1 MALPPFRA
9 VVGFAARTR
18 GGNSLFGDCTL
29 ARVQGF
35 VTGSARA
42 LQTWNYDQEHPA
54 MKKNNLKKLTL
65 SKETLRGLDTEKLAE
80 VAGGDPSNKY
90 TNCGSCGIACTAI
103 SCATC

>member
-1 MALPPFRA
+1 L
-9 VVGFAARTR
+9 VGFTPRTH
-18 GGNSLFGDCTL
+18 GGLSLSGDCTL

-35 VTGSARA
+35 VKGERSSA
-42 LQTWNYDQEHPA
+42 LHTWNDNKEYPT

-65 SKETLRGLDTEKLAE
+65 SKETVRSLDAGKLAE

-103 SCATC
+103 SCIC